1 MLRNGTDVDL
11 AKTERHLRAN
21 ILGVGV
27 SALNMERALK
37 LCDEHLQGGG
47 RGYVCVTG
55 VHGIMEAQSD
65 AGFRR
70 IQNASLLTTPDG
82 MPTVWLGHL
91 QGHRDMDR
99 VYGPDFMLEFCRLSV
114 ERGYR
119 HYLYGGQPGVAERL
133 KESLERRFPGITI
146 AGVYAPPF
154 RPLRP
159 EEEDALRR
167 DLERSKSDILWC
179 GLSTPKQERF
189 MAQYVD
195 RLPVKLMVGVGAA
208 FDINSGRTADAPQWV
223 KRMGMQWLHR
233 LLHEP
238 RRLWRRYLYNNP
250 RFVWL
255 ALLQMTGLRRY
266 EFES

>member
-1 MLRNGTDVDL
+1 
-11 AKTERHLRAN
+11 
-21 ILGVGV
+21 
-27 SALNMERALK
+27 
-37 LCDEHLQGGG
+37 
-47 RGYVCVTG
+47 
-55 VHGIMEAQSD
+55 
-65 AGFRR
+65 
-70 IQNASLLTTPDG
+70 
-82 MPTVWLGHL
+82 
-91 QGHRDMDR
+91 
-99 VYGPDFMLEFCRLSV
+99 
-114 ERGYR
+114 
-119 HYLYGGQPGVAERL
+119 
-133 KESLERRFPGITI
+133 
-146 AGVYAPPF
+146 
-154 RPLRP
+154 
-159 EEEDALRR
+159 
-167 DLERSKSDILWC
+167 
-179 GLSTPKQERF
+179 